1 MRIRPAILWIVLAV
15 LVTGILGA
23 GVFLRTVPAR
33 PGQAIRTAEKFV
45 DCPKTQELTQ
55 AYQLTTQRGDV
66 GKSFVDFQKVVR
78 QQWPEGTTAPIRRL
92 AVSPFQSYGNRLRR
106 WLQGQEVEMPEVHV
120 EFSVGGMPFEV
131 RERYVG
137 KGEWKVSYFQAHAG

>member
-1 MRIRPAILWIVLAV
+1 MRVRSATLWIALAAV
-15 LVTGILGA
+15 VAVMLGA

-45 DCPKTQELTQ
+45 DCLRTQELLQ

-66 GKSFVDFQKVVR
+66 GKSFADFQKVVR
-78 QQWPEGTTAPIRRL
+78 QQWPEGAAAPVQRL

-106 WLQGQEVEMPEVHV
+106 WLRRQEIEMPEVHV

-137 KGEWKVSYFQAHAG
+137 RGEWKVSYFQAHAG